1 MTIIICTEECS
12 CLFIIAERKIDLV
25 YKLLDQ
31 VKAEIERNEGGL
43 DTIDENPGTS

>member
-1 MTIIICTEECS
+1 MYRGMQLPFHYRRE
-12 CLFIIAERKIDLV
+12 KQIDLV